1 MFDPA
6 MASSSQPVEYACSP
20 VVVFLTNKLTVVR
33 FCPACGVIA
42 TVAIL
47 YGSNDADPSV
57 VNARAAPPS
66 VAATWKLFAVALIT
80 K

>member
-6 MASSSQPVEYACSP
+6 IASSSQPVAYTCNP
-20 VVVFLTNKLTVVR
+20 VVVFLTDKLIVVR
-33 FCPACGVIA
+33 FCPACGVIV

-47 YGSNDADPSV
+47 YGNNDAEPFV
-57 VNARAAPPS
+57 VSARAAPPS
-66 VAATWKLFAVALIT
+66 VAATWKSFAVALTT